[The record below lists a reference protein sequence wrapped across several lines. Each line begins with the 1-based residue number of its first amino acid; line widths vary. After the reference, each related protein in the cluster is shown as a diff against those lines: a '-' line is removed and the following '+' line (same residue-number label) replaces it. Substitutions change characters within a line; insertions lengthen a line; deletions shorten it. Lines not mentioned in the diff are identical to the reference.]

1 MRAEDRIRRNRIR
14 RQLQLRRRIALF
26 SAAVLLIL
34 SLAGGSF
41 IVKAQDASCGAIY
54 KYYTSIRIE
63 EGDSLWSIASAHADG
78 FESRQAFMQEVIR
91 INHLLDSDIHKG
103 DYLIIPYYSP
113 DFRQ

>member
-41 IVKAQDASCGAIY
+41 
-54 KYYTSIRIE
+54 IRIE

-113 DFRQ
+113 EFRQ